1 MTPQAL
7 RKGDIVKYIKI
18 DDGEPYRSEAL
29 ERVGH
34 TALVVKGG
42 KSKVR
47 IKFFLD
53 ELNPPNNQT
62 WFVVNANRLEKLYV
76 RKKRGGS
83 GSTGEAGECGDSE
96 RRL

>member
-1 MTPQAL
+1 MTQAL
-7 RKGDIVKYIKI
+7 RKGDIVKFIKI
-18 DDGEPYRSEAL
+18 DDGDPYRSEAL
-29 ERVGH
+29 ERVRH

-42 KSKVR
+42 KSNVR

-53 ELNPPNNQT
+53 ELNPPSNQT
-62 WFVVNANRLEKLYV
+62 WFVVNARRLEKLYV

-83 GSTGEAGECGDSE
+83 GSTGEAGECGGSE